1 MNKLPTVKSIIN
13 TRSIFGEY
21 TFEDLVTF
29 GRVSAKDATI
39 TCMIAAQK
47 GWMKENPIIDC
58 SDGENLKKI
67 ATAWKNLE
75 SQVRR
80 KFEEAEEVASII

>member
-13 TRSIFGEY
+13 TRSIFAAY

-47 GWMKENPIIDC
+47 GWMKENPIGWTDR
-58 SDGENLKKI
+58 ENLKEI
-67 ATAWKNLE
+67 ATAWKSLE

-80 KFEEAEEVASII
+80 KFEEAEEISSII

>member
-39 TCMIAAQK
+39 TCMINAQK
-47 GWMKENPIIDC
+47 DYMTEYPIDC
-58 SDGENLKKI
+58 SDGENLKDF
-67 ATAWKNLE
+67 ATAWSNLE
-75 SQVRR
+75 AQVRR
-80 KFEEAEEVASII
+80 KFEEAEKIASII

>member
-47 GWMKENPIIDC
+47 DWMKENPINC
-58 SDGENLKKI
+58 SDRENLKKI
-67 ATAWKNLE
+67 ATAWKKLE

-80 KFEEAEEVASII
+80 KFEEAEEISSII

>member
-1 MNKLPTVKSIIN
+1 MNKLPTVKSIVN
-13 TRSIFGEY
+13 TRSIFAAY

-47 GWMKENPIIDC
+47 SWMKENPIGWTDR
-58 SDGENLKKI
+58 ENLKEI
-67 ATAWKNLE
+67 ATAWKKLE
-75 SQVRR
+75 AQVRR
-80 KFEEAEEVASII
+80 KFEEAEEIASII